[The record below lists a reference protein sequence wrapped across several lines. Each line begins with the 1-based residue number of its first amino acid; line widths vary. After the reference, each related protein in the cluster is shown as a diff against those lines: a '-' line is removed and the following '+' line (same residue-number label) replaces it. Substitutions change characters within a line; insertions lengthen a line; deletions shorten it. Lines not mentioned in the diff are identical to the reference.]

1 MKNPVLVWSFKACL
15 LGSPLLMHRYLLI
28 QHDEYFI
35 TKDDTKQIK
44 KVLKIGLRLEVRHRR
59 NEAEDAIC
67 ISVARRS

>member
-35 TKDDTKQIK
+35 TKDDTKQKSI
-44 KVLKIGLRLEVRHRR
+44 E
-59 NEAEDAIC
+59 N
-67 ISVARRS
+67 RSAVGSETPTQ